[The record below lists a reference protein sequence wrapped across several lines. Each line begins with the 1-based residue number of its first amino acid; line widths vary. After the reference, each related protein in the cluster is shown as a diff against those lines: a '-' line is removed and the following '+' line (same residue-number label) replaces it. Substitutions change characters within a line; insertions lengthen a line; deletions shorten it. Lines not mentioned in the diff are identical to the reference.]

1 MSPAP
6 SVTGPSDHGFTKRK
20 YVFRGYMAEE
30 KFIEVK
36 PNPMSREPRF
46 RNKIEEYLWRSKN
59 N

>member
-30 KFIEVK
+30 KFIEVR
-36 PNPMSREPRF
+36 PNPISKEPKF
-46 RNKIEEYLWRSKN
+46 RNKVEEFLWRSKN